1 MWLLYEL
8 ELTYRVMI
16 DICIN
21 SPGHGKS
28 KIDDING
35 SKKTHLKQKM
45 CMKGNEESNNGS
57 MRMNAA

>member
-1 MWLLYEL
+1 MI
-8 ELTYRVMI
+8 I